1 MLSAEATARARRS
14 AHLRSTSSTTRIQL
28 VEPLSPELAL
38 VDPEL
43 ARRAR
48 DRLPPTGE
56 THASPGRALSAHK
69 DVTETS
75 IRRSWASTVVAPEN
89 PPSAAPSFAP
99 ARSGSDPASTK
110 RQLPVASGSRRRVRV
125 FLGAVGVLLAAIAV
139 YALAP
144 DSTVREEAAN
154 RAPKKASTRANPA
167 RPFGTTVFN
176 WQAVSDAAFYKVE
189 FFRNGREVFEALSS
203 RARLELPTRWVYR
216 GRTYQLVAGSYFWKV
231 VPAFGP
237 RSRLGYGEPIV
248 RSTWV
253 ARR

>member
-1 MLSAEATARARRS
+1 
-14 AHLRSTSSTTRIQL
+14 
-28 VEPLSPELAL
+28 VEPLTPELAL

-43 ARRAR
+43 SRRAR

-69 DVTETS
+69 DVT
-75 IRRSWASTVVAPEN
+75 R
-89 PPSAAPSFAP
+89 
-99 ARSGSDPASTK
+99 K
-110 RQLPVASGSRRRVRV
+110 RQPPVAGGSRRRVRV
-125 FLGAVGVLLAAIAV
+125 FLAAAGVLLAAIAV

-144 DSTVREEAAN
+144 DSTVREEAGN
-154 RAPKKASTRANPA
+154 RAPTKASAPANPA

-189 FFRNGREVFEALSS
+189 FFRHGREVFEALSP

-216 GRTYQLVAGSYFWKV
+216 GRTYHLVAGSYTWKV

-237 RSRLGYGEPIV
+237 RSRLRYGEPII

-253 ARR
+253 ARP